1 MARNVL
7 RAALLTIGDEV
18 LRGDT
23 VDTNKAFLGTELTAR
38 GIQVCLAVTI
48 PDDVNTIS
56 DWVRRLSADYDY
68 VFCCGGIG
76 PTPDDKTRPAIAAAF
91 GLGLAVYKEELARF
105 EREHGITLNAGQREM
120 WNLPAGCELLWGEG
134 VRMPGCRVENVYVFP
149 GVPAVM
155 QAMWHWVADR
165 FQGVPRHVVKFE
177 SRARESLFSAVM
189 ADYIAR
195 YPELEFGS
203 YPRLKNGWSVMIA
216 IRGVDAGL
224 VERVAVE
231 FKQAIEATSAS
242 G

>member
-76 PTPDDKTRPAIAAAF
+76 PTPDDLTRAAVAAAF
-91 GLGLAVYKEELARF
+91 EVEISIDEERLARF
-105 EREHGITLNAGQREM
+105 ERERGLTLNPGQREM
-120 WNLPAGCELLWGEG
+120 WRLPVGCELLWGEG
-134 VRMPGCRVENVYVFP
+134 VNAPGFKLENVYVFP

-155 QAMWHWVADR
+155 QAMWAAVAER
-165 FQGVPRHVVKFE
+165 FQGRPEHFVRFQSP
-177 SRARESLFSAVM
+177 ARESLFAATM
-189 ADYIAR
+189 QR
-195 YPELEFGS
+195 YAEAHPGVHFGS
-203 YPRLKNGWSVMIA
+203 YPQLKDGGWTVRIA
-216 IRGVDAGL
+216 VHGLDAEE
-224 VERVAVE
+224 VERVAAQFRAE
-231 FKQAIEATSAS
+231 LEGLAD
-242 G
+242 